1 MVDGGLRLH
10 RAATRVRV
18 GAATVRL
25 SSVGTGPPVLL
36 CNGLAT
42 PIESWGSL
50 VDSLG
55 SFRFIAFD
63 APGVGDSPPRKGRL
77 SIAGVADIA
86 AAVLDHVEVP
96 RAHVLGY
103 SWGGAVAQ
111 HLAWRHPRR
120 VDRLVLAATSVGLGA
135 IPGLPWALVPLLMES
150 FTTSDPGRPRT
161 SPAGLVGQLC
171 AIATWS
177 SLPFLTEVD
186 APALVLA
193 GTADLVVP
201 VGNAHLLAGLL
212 PRGEIA
218 LVSGVGHQLFSAG
231 ALGVVTDRLARF
243 LDPGRVT
250 PDR

>member
-10 RAATRVRV
+10 GAATRMQF
-18 GAATVRL
+18 GTTTVRL

-42 PIESWGSL
+42 PIESWGPL
-50 VDSLG
+50 VDSLD
-55 SFRFIAFD
+55 SFRLIAFD
-63 APGVGDSPPRKGRL
+63 VPGVGDSPPRKGRL
-77 SIAGVADIA
+77 SIDGVADIA

-111 HLAWRHPRR
+111 HLAWRHPHR

-135 IPGLPWALVPLLMES
+135 IPGLPWALVPLLRES
-150 FTTSDPGRPRT
+150 FTASDPGRPRT
-161 SPAGLVGQLC
+161 SPAGLIGQLC

-177 SLPFLTEVD
+177 SLPFLAEVD

-201 VGNAHLLAGLL
+201 AGNAHLLAGLL
-212 PRGEIA
+212 RRAEIA
-218 LVSGVGHQLFSAG
+218 LVSGVGHRLFSAR
-231 ALGVVTDRLARF
+231 ALGVVTDRLAAF
-243 LDPGRVT
+243 LDLGRVT